1 MQKAI
6 SFNGV
11 AIVSVKGSAYRILFW
26 CMSKNDAVRI
36 MNNPNLIYKT
46 GVLKKFFI
54 IIYKT

>member
-6 SFNGV
+6 SFNDV
-11 AIVSVKGSAYRILFW
+11 AIGSVKGSAYRILFW
-26 CMSKNDAVRI
+26 YMSKNDAVRI

-46 GVLKKFFI
+46 SVLKKIFI